1 MRNSLIPSLLICGLL
16 PAAAV
21 EEPKTNSSAP
31 VPSGN
36 LALEPFIYN
45 GLVTAAGSRGSGFI
59 AENPFLFFT
68 AAHVVHAPIGWGA
81 PPSWL
86 GGFNGEDLPE
96 EGVGNVDARGYFY
109 WNQYSNLL
117 LQFGENGKITFGKD
131 LALAWG
137 LKPFTE
143 GDTASIDFNGAKN
156 LLKPNLS
163 MITGYPATLDYDG
176 SSGGAFLHSTQ
187 PDFTHYS
194 RALGN
199 YLEASLIS
207 TGPGNSGGPVWIQ
220 QPEGGW
226 KVAGELVAGRPSEVG
241 VRGMTPDVKTFLK
254 AASPVISET
263 KRTMKFTKSIGSTSI
278 LLVMPKPKKIPDG
291 VTRWTRIPLNVLR
304 FPEGFH
310 VTSVRVNLNITTE
323 HRGDL
328 VVALQGPT
336 GVIRI
341 IHNGEDAD
349 LHDIVLDDVEA
360 SSSFSG
366 IPANGRWQLL
376 VQDRLA
382 GDVAEVTRFELEIS
396 ALF

>member
-1 MRNSLIPSLLICGLL
+1 M
-16 PAAAV
+16 
-21 EEPKTNSSAP
+21 
-31 VPSGN
+31 
-36 LALEPFIYN
+36 PFIYN
-45 GLVTAAGSRGSGFI
+45 GIVLSPDSRGSGFV

-68 AAHVVHAPIGWGA
+68 AAHVVHAAAGWGA

-86 GGFNGEDLPE
+86 GGFSGADLPE
-96 EGVGNVDARGYFY
+96 EDAGSIDARGYFR

-117 LQFGENGKITFGKD
+117 VEFGENGRITFGKD
-131 LALAWG
+131 LVLAWG

-163 MITGYPATLDYDG
+163 MITGFPATLDYDG
-176 SSGGAFLHSTQ
+176 TSGGAFLHSTQ
-187 PDFTHYS
+187 PDFTHYT

-207 TGPGNSGGPVWIQ
+207 TGPGNSGGPTWIQ

-226 KVAGELVAGRPSEVG
+226 KVAGELVAGRPSEAG
-241 VRGMTPDVKTFLK
+241 VLGMTPDVKTFLK

-263 KRTMKFTKSIGSTSI
+263 KRSMKFTKTISASSIQ
-278 LLVMPKPKKIPDG
+278 LVMPKPKKIPDG
-291 VTRWTRIPLNVLR
+291 VTRWTRIPLTLVR
-304 FPEGFH
+304 FPEGAKIS
-310 VTSVRVNLNITTE
+310 SVRINLNITTP

-336 GVIRI
+336 GVIRV
-341 IHNGEDAD
+341 IHNGEEAD
-349 LHDIVLDDVEA
+349 LHDILLDDEDVT
-360 SSSFSG
+360 SSFSG
-366 IPANGRWQLL
+366 VDANGKWQLL

-382 GDVAEVTRFELEIS
+382 GDLAEVTRFELEIS
-396 ALF
+396 AL